1 MTTSVFAQGAVT
13 LAAAGTIFL
22 STPGWSDSPSRESS
36 MADQSVAISPT
47 RVANQEDTSA
57 QSAHEW
63 GLTREEWSRYGELM
77 RGPLGIFSPNLDPL
91 TALGIEA
98 RSEAERAHIAEIQAR
113 MEARRAAKLL
123 AYQRAYD
130 AAFKRLYPQLLPFQ
144 PTSLNSARS
153 TAAATDAG
161 RLAVFIK
168 EDCPICNQQVKDLEG
183 RGQPFDLYM
192 VDTRGD
198 DARIR
203 AWAMRVKIDPTKVRA
218 GIITLNHD
226 GGRWVTLGLPGALP
240 AVLHSVEG
248 RWTRQP

>member
-1 MTTSVFAQGAVT
+1 MTTSRLAQGAVA
-13 LAAAGTIFL
+13 LAAAGVIFH
-22 STPGWSDSPSRESS
+22 SVPVWSDTPSRETTAAEPSI
-36 MADQSVAISPT
+36 AVSPT
-47 RVANQEDTSA
+47 RVTTQEDTSA
-57 QSAHEW
+57 QSAGEW
-63 GLTREEWSRYGELM
+63 GLSREEWSRYRQLM

-98 RSEAERAHIAEIQAR
+98 RSDAERAHIAEIQAR

-130 AAFKRLYPQLLPFQ
+130 AAFKRLYPTLLPFQ
-144 PTSLNSARS
+144 PSSLSTASS
-153 TAAATDAG
+153 TAAAKNPE
-161 RLAVFIK
+161 RLAVFVK
-168 EDCPICNQQVKDLEG
+168 EDCPICDQQVKDLEG

-192 VDTRGD
+192 VGTRGD

-203 AWAMRVKIDPTKVRA
+203 AWAMRLKIDPTKVRA

-226 GGRWVTLGLPGALP
+226 SGRWVTLGLPGTLP

-248 RWTRQP
+248 RWTREP